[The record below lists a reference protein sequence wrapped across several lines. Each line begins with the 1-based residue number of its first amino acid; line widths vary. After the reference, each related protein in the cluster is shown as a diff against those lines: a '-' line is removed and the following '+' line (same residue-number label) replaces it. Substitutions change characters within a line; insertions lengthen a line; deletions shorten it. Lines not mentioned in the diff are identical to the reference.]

1 MQVNSV
7 AEFLKRSAER
17 NGFTRDRFEERK
29 IPTDYSNVCILPFFG
44 DMRGMFTLSTFLL
57 HRFREEMRGS
67 KYFVL
72 ASWPGYQGL
81 FPQADEYWSFD
92 DKSVIKS
99 FYETAENLRNVS
111 DYNTTYVR
119 NFNEFFR
126 DVITADELQ
135 KYYRGTFTN
144 NFFESFGKV
153 KRFFP
158 FVPSASVLGRDFNK
172 ELVAKPGYKI
182 FIHPSIYSKV
192 WHFGLSQNRKTKKEF
207 WKELCNVL
215 IQNRMTPV
223 IWQNFNSWDLYEE
236 FREKCIFLRDDD
248 VVKALAAMR
257 ASSCV
262 LDVFNGLSRYAILAR
277 TPFVACDE
285 RSRFNG
291 LNESDVDDI
300 CANKIPKKYI
310 FSFSTI
316 ITDGSASFWSQDIF
330 QSILKKLDKFLPD
343 LNRDE
348 LLSTAE
354 SNELLSYGDLVRERK
369 KKKFGIR
376 FIKVEKD

>member
-1 MQVNSV
+1 
-7 AEFLKRSAER
+7 
-17 NGFTRDRFEERK
+17 
-29 IPTDYSNVCILPFFG
+29 
-44 DMRGMFTLSTFLL
+44 
-57 HRFREEMRGS
+57 
-67 KYFVL
+67 
-72 ASWPGYQGL
+72 
-81 FPQADEYWSFD
+81 
-92 DKSVIKS
+92 
-99 FYETAENLRNVS
+99 
-111 DYNTTYVR
+111 
-119 NFNEFFR
+119 
-126 DVITADELQ
+126 
-135 KYYRGTFTN
+135 
-144 NFFESFGKV
+144 
-153 KRFFP
+153 
-158 FVPSASVLGRDFNK
+158 
-172 ELVAKPGYKI
+172 
-182 FIHPSIYSKV
+182 
-192 WHFGLSQNRKTKKEF
+192 
-207 WKELCNVL
+207 
-215 IQNRMTPV
+215 
-223 IWQNFNSWDLYEE
+223 
-236 FREKCIFLRDDD
+236 
-248 VVKALAAMR
+248 MR